1 MEKILTKLPFGLPGQ
16 IYRSSMPFSPMFD
29 PKKRILQAY
38 LDVGI
43 EVVVMLAEDW
53 EVRELTGMDLKARY
67 QQLGMTVIYAPIRDF
82 SVPEPGDLQEPIRKT
97 LEAARAGK
105 TIVIH
110 CHAGWGRTGIFAA
123 CLAKVVFNLPAEKAV
138 YWLRQYIPRAVENQ
152 VQYEFVSDF
161 KYLGD

>member
-29 PKKRILQAY
+29 PDKRILQAY
-38 LDVGI
+38 LDVGV

-53 EVRELTGMDLKARY
+53 EVRDLTGMDLKARY
-67 QQLGMTVIYAPIRDF
+67 QQLGMSVIHAPIRDF
-82 SVPEPGDLQEPIRKT
+82 SVPETGDLQGPIRKT
-97 LEAARAGK
+97 LAAARAGQ

-123 CLAKVVFNLPAEKAV
+123 CLAKVVFNLPAEEAV